1 MQGIKSIRYGLLAFA
16 AVAALMTVVACGG
29 DDPTPTPAPAAAAP
43 AAAPAPE
50 PQVLKVGFTVPMS
63 GTYAQWGRLASGMQ
77 CAIDELHDSGE
88 LGNVTMELLPEDSK
102 ADQAEGVTGLRKLA
116 SLDGAPVIMTIFTG
130 IGLAQKPVADELEV
144 VLVSSGIQNPKFAK
158 GSDWVFRNALNT
170 TWNADALVR
179 YITEEAKEDLKGET
193 WAVFKEEGNDSLDLQ
208 IDRLKELAAE
218 MGFTVAVENYQ
229 KGDTKFDTPITKI
242 KKLEPKIVQTM
253 ALGQELGLIFNA
265 MAQQGVK
272 PDYRLSGGGAE
283 GNVDLIRIA
292 GDNANGIIY
301 SAPAYEA
308 GADPRTQR
316 FVDCYSKAQGGDT
329 PDTYAASFYDGTLF
343 IAEAVKSGAD
353 VSSAADIR
361 DHLAKVKSVHGVS
374 GRWDYTSDG
383 DAWAPVSIGQVQDG
397 KFVKI
402 VSQIEPY

>member
-1 MQGIKSIRYGLLAFA
+1 MQGMKKIRFSLFAFA
-16 AVAALMTVVACGG
+16 AIAVLMTVVACGG
-29 DDPTPTPAPAAAAP
+29 DDPTPTPKPAASAAP
-43 AAAPAPE
+43 AAAPAPAE
-50 PQVLKVGFTVPMS
+50 MKLGFTVPMS
-63 GTYAQWGRLASGMQ
+63 GTYAQWGRLTSGMQ

-88 LGNVTMELLPEDSK
+88 LGNVTIKLLPEDSK

-130 IGLAQKPVADELEV
+130 IGLAQKPVAEELGV

-158 GSDWVFRNALNT
+158 GNDWVFRNALNT

-179 YITEEAKEDLKGET
+179 YITEEANEDLTGET
-193 WAVFKEEGNDSLDLQ
+193 WAVFKEEGNDSIDLQ
-208 IDRLKELAAE
+208 IDRLKDLAKE
-218 MGFTVAVENYQ
+218 KGFTVAVETYQ

-242 KKLEPKIVQTM
+242 KKMNPKIVQTM

-265 MAQQGVK
+265 IAQQGLK

-292 GDNANGIIY
+292 GANADGIIY

-343 IAEAVKSGAD
+343 IAEAIKSGAD